1 MTANIGRMGLRAMPV
16 DPPDGLADRELWKRV
31 AAGDEDA
38 FAQIFRRHLKAL
50 WNYANRLT
58 GSAHLAEDIT
68 SATFLTA
75 WRKRKDFVLVSES
88 VLPWLYTVAG
98 NLARDE
104 YKSSRRRLRL
114 TRRVADPVAAPD
126 HAQSVVDQIDRFHPV
141 VTAIQQLPTAQR
153 RAAEL
158 CLLGELPQKDAAAIL
173 GVAEVTLR
181 STLSRAKARL
191 RDLVTIREA
200 RQ

>member
-1 MTANIGRMGLRAMPV
+1 MPV
-16 DPPDGLADRELWKRV
+16 DPPADLSDRELWERV
-31 AAGDEDA
+31 SAGDEDA
-38 FAQIFRRHLKAL
+38 FARIFQRHLKAV

-58 GSAHLAEDIT
+58 GSAHVAEDIT
-68 SATFLTA
+68 STTFLTA
-75 WRKRKDFVLVSES
+75 WRKRGDLVLVSES

-114 TRRVADPVAAPD
+114 TRRAAVPAVAPD
-126 HAQSVVDQIDRFHPV
+126 HAQSIVDQMDGSHPLV
-141 VTAIQQLPTAQR
+141 VAIRQLPTAQR
-153 RAAEL
+153 RAVEL
-158 CLLGELPQKDAAAIL
+158 CLLGELPQRDAAAIL

-191 RDLVTIREA
+191 RDLVTVREIQ
-200 RQ
+200 R